1 VAVAVVLVVTPWYFQ
16 LIHRSLTNRFHMINV
31 AGPGVTMLYGGWYEP
46 CNKLGEKWRSQ
57 SCQTES
63 RNQRRAALARVETVA
78 RGTVAEDCFPGAR
91 TTTFAKDVSVS
102 AWFQAGW
109 RK

>member
-1 VAVAVVLVVTPWYFQ
+1 
-16 LIHRSLTNRFHMINV
+16 MINV
-31 AGPGVTMLYGGWYEP
+31 AGPGVTMLYGGGYEP
-46 CNKLGEKWRSQ
+46 CNKLAEKWQSQ

-63 RNQRRAALARVETVA
+63 KNQRRAALARVETVA